1 MLNKK
6 DNTMKKIFL
15 LITAALMTAG
25 IASAQDINEATTN
38 YNNGA
43 TELQMGNLEAALTNF
58 QTALEM
64 GEAVGEPAAELVENC
79 KSAICSVSLAIAKE
93 LYNSKDFAGA
103 VEAFNKAKEVA
114 ETYGNAE
121 VAAEAAELAEQANKL
136 QYNTA
141 GTAALRAKDY
151 PTAIENFTKVLELDP
166 ENGNA
171 ALQLGQAYYR
181 SNQFD
186 SAIEALTKAQ
196 ENGQGSNAT
205 KLLSQVYLKKAQADI
220 KAKNYASAAEN
231 CAKSN
236 EYAESA
242 NAYKLAASASQQ
254 LGKNSEVIANYE
266 KYLELS
272 PNAKDFAGVAYTLA
286 VLYQQ
291 EGNTAKAKEY
301 YQKVTGDPQYGA
313 AAQEF
318 LKNN

>member
-1 MLNKK
+1 
-6 DNTMKKIFL
+6 MKKIFL
-15 LITAALMTAG
+15 LIAAALMTAG
-25 IASAQDINEATTN
+25 VASAQDINEATTN

-43 TELQMGNLEAALTNF
+43 TELQMGNLEAAVTYF
-58 QTALEM
+58 QTALQM
-64 GEAVGEPAAELVENC
+64 GEALGEEAAELVANC
-79 KSAICSVSLAIAKE
+79 KSAICSVTLAMAKE
-93 LYNSKDFAGA
+93 LYNSKDFAAA

-114 ETYGNAE
+114 ETYGDAE
-121 VAAEAAELAEQANKL
+121 MAAEAEDLAAQAHKL

-141 GTAALRAKDY
+141 GTAAMRAKDY
-151 PTAIENFTKVLELDP
+151 PTAIEAFTKVLELDP
-166 ENGNA
+166 SNGNA

-186 SAIEALTKAQ
+186 SAVEALTKAQ
-196 ENGQGSNAT
+196 ENGQDKNAV

-220 KAKNYASAAEN
+220 KAKNYTGALEN
-231 CAKSN
+231 CVKSN
-236 EYAESA
+236 EYVESA

-254 LGKNSEVIANYE
+254 LGNNKDVIANYE

-272 PNAKDFAGVAYTLA
+272 PNAKDFAGVVYTLA
-286 VLYQQ
+286 VLSQQ

-301 YQKVTGDPQYGA
+301 YQKITGDPQYGV

>member
-1 MLNKK
+1 
-6 DNTMKKIFL
+6 MKKIFL
-15 LITAALMTAG
+15 LITAALMTVG
-25 IASAQDINEATTN
+25 LASAQDINEATTN

-205 KLLSQVYLKKAQADI
+205 KVLSQVYLKKAQADI
-220 KAKNYASAAEN
+220 KAKNYASAVEN

>member
-1 MLNKK
+1 
-6 DNTMKKIFL
+6 MKKIFL

-25 IASAQDINEATTN
+25 LASAQDINEATTN
-38 YNNGA
+38 YNHGA

-220 KAKNYASAAEN
+220 KAKNYASAVEN

-254 LGKNSEVIANYE
+254 LGKTGEVIANYE